1 SPSNRSQYHPAI
13 CHMSGNEQSSDTK
26 KSAVYFC
33 RHAESRHN
41 AFGDNSV
48 DVDLSERGES
58 QARALTGE
66 FDLVLCSPMRRARR
80 TLDLSG
86 IRYQRLE
93 IVPQMREWIF
103 DLSDQMAGSRPNF
116 GSRLSTSSGAVRWFE
131 SGSARCCQSMVLAL
145 KTRRRAASC
154 WCRTPPSGE
163 SCSECAAATGRS
175 ATSPMPSSTRS
186 TWTSARLPANI
197 QIFKKLQ
204 ALA

>member
-103 DLSDQMAGSRPNF
+103 DLSDQMAGEPAELRESLVDIERRCQMVRERLRSLLSVNGAGVEDAAPRSVLLVSHAAFGRELFRVCGCDRPIGNIANAVIYPF
-116 GSRLSTSSGAVRWFE
+116 NLDFSSP
-131 SGSARCCQSMVLAL
+131 
-145 KTRRRAASC
+145 AS
-154 WCRTPPSGE
+154 
-163 SCSECAAATGRS
+163 
-175 ATSPMPSSTRS
+175 
-186 TWTSARLPANI
+186 
-197 QIFKKLQ
+197 
-204 ALA
+204 